1 MFRDFDLQVL
11 GVPQEAWPTA
21 NGVYKGSKSFT
32 IRSRSGAV
40 SCLNMIQASL
50 WAPNWISVCIFG
62 YLLRYTC
69 KFIYEYIYIFI
80 FTYTI
85 IYMFVSNVCFVQKL
99 SQLRS
104 VLVLRVVWIE
114 SYICKWTCSYQDYS
128 SVCECLFPCNLETM
142 ILRQWRCSYLPK
154 LLLSKRLG
162 MSLVVSLLMM
172 ANPLQT
178 PRVRS
183 RGRSMGGQQRLGK
196 SPRRYRISFR
206 RILHSDLW
214 FWGKEMRIISC
225 FGACP

>member
-50 WAPNWISVCIFG
+50 WAPNWISVCKLGIYCG
-62 YLLRYTC
+62 THAYL
-69 KFIYEYIYIFI
+69 YIYIYSYSHTQSFI
-80 FTYTI
+80 CLYQ
-85 IYMFVSNVCFVQKL
+85 MFVLCKSYRNYDQSLFYL
-99 SQLRS
+99 
-104 VLVLRVVWIE
+104 VWIE

-172 ANPLQT
+172 ANALQT

>member
-1 MFRDFDLQVL
+1 MH
-11 GVPQEAWPTA
+11 
-21 NGVYKGSKSFT
+21 
-32 IRSRSGAV
+32 I
-40 SCLNMIQASL
+40 
-50 WAPNWISVCIFG
+50 
-62 YLLRYTC
+62 
-69 KFIYEYIYIFI
+69 YIYIYSYSHTQSFI
-80 FTYTI
+80 CLYQ
-85 IYMFVSNVCFVQKL
+85 MFVLCKSYRNYDQSLFYL
-99 SQLRS
+99 
-104 VLVLRVVWIE
+104 VWIE

-172 ANPLQT
+172 ANALQT